1 MPKEDS
7 APSSAANGQH
17 TFYRDVL
24 NLINDSQIPYLVG
37 GGYALDHY
45 IGTVRSS
52 KDLDLVLQPAHAMAV
67 LKLCSAHGYRTE
79 LCFPHWLGKIFG
91 DHDVVDIIFSSG
103 NGICKV
109 DNDWFAYSVPG
120 EILSITVKLCPA
132 EELIWTKGFI
142 MERERY
148 DGADIAHLMRARGA
162 QLDWS
167 RLLRRFA
174 PHWQVLLSHLILFDF
189 IYPSERA
196 LVPCWVVNDL
206 LQRIQG
212 ESVDDAPRSRLC
224 RGTLLSRSQ
233 YRVDVEACGY
243 EDARQ
248 QPIGSMTPDEA
259 MKWTKAGEEQIE
271 RKRNSRAVEAPSRAC
286 SDDLEGS

>member
-1 MPKEDS
+1 MQKEDS
-7 APSSAANGQH
+7 APSSAANGQQA
-17 TFYRDVL
+17 FSRGVL
-24 NLINDSQIPYLVG
+24 NLINDSHIPYLVG

-45 IGTVRSS
+45 TGIIRNS
-52 KDLDLVLQPAHAMAV
+52 KDLDLVLEPAHAMAV
-67 LKLCSAHGYRTE
+67 LKLFSNHGYRTE
-79 LCFPHWLGKIFG
+79 LCFPHWLGKIFC
-91 DHDVVDIIFSSG
+91 DNYVVDIIFSSG

-109 DNDWFAYSVPG
+109 DHDWFQHSVPG
-120 EILSITVKLCPA
+120 EILGIPVSLCPA

-148 DGADIAHLMRARGA
+148 DGADIAHLLRTRAA

-167 RLLRRFA
+167 RLLRRFD

-196 LVPCWVVNDL
+196 LVPCWVLSDL
-206 LQRIQG
+206 LQRMQS
-212 ESVDDAPRSRLC
+212 ESADQAGRNRLC

-233 YRVDVEACGY
+233 YRIDVENCGY

-248 QPIGSMTPDEA
+248 QPLGSMTPEEA
-259 MKWTKAGEEQIE
+259 MNWTKAGEEQLE
-271 RKRNSRAVEAPSRAC
+271 RKKIPAS
-286 SDDLEGS
+286 

>member
-1 MPKEDS
+1 MQKEDS
-7 APSSAANGQH
+7 PPSSAATGQH
-17 TFYRDVL
+17 AFYRDVL
-24 NLINDSQIPYLVG
+24 NLINNSQIPYLVG

-45 IGTVRSS
+45 TGIVRHS
-52 KDLDLVLQPAHAMAV
+52 KDLDLVLQPTHAMAV
-67 LKLCSAHGYRTE
+67 LKLFSADGYRTE

-91 DHDVVDIIFSSG
+91 DNDVVDIIFNSG

-109 DNDWFAYSVPG
+109 DNDWFAHSVPG
-120 EILSITVKLCPA
+120 EVLGITVKLCPA

-148 DGADIAHLMRARGA
+148 DGADIAHLVRARGA

-167 RLLRRFA
+167 RLLRRFDQ
-174 PHWQVLLSHLILFDF
+174 HWQVLLSHLILFDF

-196 LVPCWVVNDL
+196 RVPCWVVNDL
-206 LQRIQG
+206 MQRIQS
-212 ESVDDAPRSRLC
+212 ESADDAARNRLC

-248 QPIGSMTPDEA
+248 QPIGSMTPEEA
-259 MKWTKAGEEQIE
+259 TNWTKAGEEQIE
-271 RKRNSRAVEAPSRAC
+271 GKKIPAA
-286 SDDLEGS
+286 

>member
-1 MPKEDS
+1 M
-7 APSSAANGQH
+7 
-17 TFYRDVL
+17 L

-45 IGTVRSS
+45 TGIVRNS
-52 KDLDLVLQPAHAMAV
+52 KDLDLVLEPAHAMAV
-67 LKLCSAHGYRTE
+67 LKLFSAHGYRTE

-91 DHDVVDIIFSSG
+91 DNYVVDIIFSSG

-109 DNDWFAYSVPG
+109 DNAWFEHSVPG
-120 EILSITVKLCPA
+120 GILGIAMKFCPA

-148 DGADIAHLMRARGA
+148 DGADIAHLLRTRGA

-167 RLLRRFA
+167 RLLGRFD

-189 IYPSERA
+189 IYPAERA
-196 LVPCWVVNDL
+196 LVPRWVINDL
-206 LQRIQG
+206 LQRMQS
-212 ESVDDAPRSRLC
+212 ESADHAPRARLC

-233 YRVDVEACGY
+233 YRIDVENCGY

-248 QPIGSMTPDEA
+248 QPIGSMTPEQA
-259 MKWTKAGEEQIE
+259 MNWTKAGEEQLE
-271 RKRNSRAVEAPSRAC
+271 RKKIPAA
-286 SDDLEGS
+286 